1 MSDSAASNFAKFVPG
16 FEFLQ
21 NLAKSTSD
29 AVPHMPNVANWIAPT
44 LSVEEL
50 DKRINELKTVQFWL
64 DQNAKALAATVQALE
79 VQKMT
84 LSTLKGMNLNLS
96 EMANSFMPKAAAP
109 AAAAATTGFQWPPER
124 AAAPAQPVA
133 EVPEKAP
140 EAAAPAA
147 APTATLAGLVDP
159 MHMWSALT
167 QQFQS
172 IAASAMAEAGKVGAL
187 AEAGQA
193 SAVDMGKSMIK
204 SATEGVAK
212 VTAKKAPAVVKK
224 AAAKTVAAKPAATKA
239 AAKKVAT
246 KTAPAAPK
254 GRRR

>member
-1 MSDSAASNFAKFVPG
+1 MSDSQASNFAKFVPG
-16 FEFLQ
+16 FDFLQ
-21 NLAKSTSD
+21 NLAKSTSG

-84 LSTLKGMNLNLS
+84 LSTLKGMNLNFS

-109 AAAAATTGFQWPPER
+109 TPAATSTGFQWPPER
-124 AAAPAQPVA
+124 TAAPAQPVA
-133 EVPEKAP
+133 EAVEEAP
-140 EAAAPAA
+140 EATTPAA
-147 APTATLAGLVDP
+147 SLAGLVDP

-172 IAASAMAEAGKVGAL
+172 FAASAMAEAGKVTAM
-187 AEAGQA
+187 AEASKA
-193 SAVDMGKSMIK
+193 TAMDMGKNMMESVAQP
-204 SATEGVAK
+204 ATKASSKTASSSTDEKPPAK
-212 VTAKKAPAVVKK
+212 RAPA
-224 AAAKTVAAKPAATKA
+224 KA
-239 AAKKVAT
+239 AAKKAD
-246 KTAPAAPK
+246 ADDPRAIRPK
-254 GRRR
+254 R

>member
-16 FEFLQ
+16 FDFLQ

-29 AVPHMPNVANWIAPT
+29 AVPHLPNWIAPT

-109 AAAAATTGFQWPPER
+109 APAAPSTGFQWPPER
-124 AAAPAQPVA
+124 TAAPAQPVA
-133 EVPEKAP
+133 AVPEKAP
-140 EAAAPAA
+140 EAAAAA
-147 APTATLAGLVDP
+147 APAASLAGLVDP

-172 IAASAMAEAGKVGAL
+172 IAASAMAEAGKVGAM

-212 VTAKKAPAVVKK
+212 VTAKKAPAAAKK
-224 AAAKTVAAKPAATKA
+224 AAVKTVAAKPAATKA
-239 AAKKVAT
+239 AAKA
-246 KTAPAAPK
+246 APAAPK

>member
-16 FEFLQ
+16 FDFLQ
-21 NLAKSTSD
+21 NLAKSTAG
-29 AVPHMPNVANWIAPT
+29 AVPNMPNVANWIAPT

-84 LSTLKGMNLNLS
+84 LATLKGMNLNLT
-96 EMANSFMPKAAAP
+96 EMANSFMPKAAAAAP
-109 AAAAATTGFQWPPER
+109 ASATGFQWPPER
-124 AAAPAQPVA
+124 TAAPAQP
-133 EVPEKAP
+133 
-140 EAAAPAA
+140 AAPAPEVVKA
-147 APTATLAGLVDP
+147 AEAADKASAPASTLAGLVDP

-172 IAASAMAEAGKVGAL
+172 IAASAMAEAGKVGAM

-193 SAVDMGKSMIK
+193 SAVDMGKTMLK
-204 SATEGVAK
+204 SATEGAAQVSANAVKAAKKAVAQPLAAK
-212 VTAKKAPAVVKK
+212 APASAAAKKAPAKK
-224 AAAKTVAAKPAATKA
+224 AAAAPKA
-239 AAKKVAT
+239 A
-246 KTAPAAPK
+246 
-254 GRRR
+254 RRT

>member
-29 AVPHMPNVANWIAPT
+29 AVPHLPNVANWIAPT

-109 AAAAATTGFQWPPER
+109 APAAATTGFQWPPER
-124 AAAPAQPVA
+124 AAAPAQPAV
-133 EVPEKAP
+133 EVPEKATEP
-140 EAAAPAA
+140 AAPAA
-147 APTATLAGLVDP
+147 PAASLAGLVDP

-172 IAASAMAEAGKVGAL
+172 IAASAMAEAGKVGAM

-193 SAVDMGKSMIK
+193 SAVDLGKSMIK

-212 VTAKKAPAVVKK
+212 VTAKKAPAVAKK
-224 AAAKTVAAKPAATKA
+224 AAAKAVAAKPAATKA

-246 KTAPAAPK
+246 KAAPAAPK